1 MMIIACVDEKNG
13 LMFNHRR
20 QSRDLAV
27 CRDILRECRGK
38 KLYMSV
44 YSARLFEE
52 VRGAEETTRA
62 VGIEETTRAVGTE
75 ETMRAVGTEEA
86 TRAVGTEETMRAVG
100 TEEITRAE
108 GSEEAMKVRGTEENA
123 EKNGTEIVLS
133 EEILSLAGDEDIC
146 FIEDTAITGFE
157 EQIREV
163 ILYKWNR
170 RYPADRYFTLDLS
183 DGTWELLRTEEFKG
197 SSHERITKEVYKREK

>member
-62 VGIEETTRAVGTE
+62 VGTEETTRAVGTE
-75 ETMRAVGTEEA
+75 ETM
-86 TRAVGTEETMRAVG
+86 RAVGTEETMRAVG

-183 DGTWELLRTEEFKG
+183 EIGRA
-197 SSHERITKEVYKREK
+197 SCRERVFTGV

>member
-62 VGIEETTRAVGTE
+62 E
-75 ETMRAVGTEEA
+75 
-86 TRAVGTEETMRAVG
+86 GTEETMRAVG

-108 GSEEAMKVRGTEENA
+108 GTEETTRAEGSEEAMNVRGTEENA

>member
-62 VGIEETTRAVGTE
+62 VG
-75 ETMRAVGTEEA
+75 
-86 TRAVGTEETMRAVG
+86 TEETMRAVG
-100 TEEITRAE
+100 TEEITRAVGTEETTRAE

-183 DGTWELLRTEEFKG
+183 DETWELLRTEEFKG

>member
-62 VGIEETTRAVGTE
+62 VGTE
-75 ETMRAVGTEEA
+75 ET